1 MSVCTQM
8 SEKSYVRS
16 LGGLQQLQNC
26 NRSREFVKNSSLN
39 IFNLL
44 KRVWLFT
51 FYFFFVELNL
61 TNWPIST
68 RRVMRHLWKGGESDS
83 EKYTASVL
91 SAVVSPYKMG
101 PFNGFA
107 KMSAYFHKLKR

>member
-16 LGGLQQLQNC
+16 LGTLQQLQNC

-68 RRVMRHLWKGGESDS
+68 RRVMRHLWKGGEVTV
-83 EKYTASVL
+83 KNTLPL
-91 SAVVSPYKMG
+91 SSQLLCL
-101 PFNGFA
+101 
-107 KMSAYFHKLKR
+107 HTKLSLYGNLDVN